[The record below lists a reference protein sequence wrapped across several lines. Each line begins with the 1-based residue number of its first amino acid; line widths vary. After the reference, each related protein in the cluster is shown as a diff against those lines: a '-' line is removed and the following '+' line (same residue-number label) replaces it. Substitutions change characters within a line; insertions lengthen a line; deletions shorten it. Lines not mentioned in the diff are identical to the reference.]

1 MPRVPV
7 TVRDALPGDVRALL
21 DLWQQL
27 LPPIL
32 EVPDGPPETVVDRAV
47 NRIAHD
53 PASRLLVAEIDGQLA
68 GAAYLTLTQLSP
80 LFPTRAVAIAH
91 LQVAPDVSRKG
102 VGRSL
107 VEAALGWAELE
118 QVESVLAI
126 SPVNDR
132 EANRY
137 LARLG
142 MGQVG
147 VLRGCTTAALR
158 SRMPLDP
165 VSAARTS
172 PQQNRAIG
180 HVVATRRLQRRARAR
195 RLASS

>member
-7 TVRDALPGDVRALL
+7 TVRDALPADVPSLL
-21 DLWQQL
+21 ALWQQL

-32 EVPDGPPETVVDRAV
+32 EVPDGSPEDVVVRAIR
-47 NRIAHD
+47 RIEQD
-53 PASRLLVAEIDGQLA
+53 PASRMVVAEVDGELA
-68 GAAYLTLTQLSP
+68 GAAYLSLAQLSP
-80 LFPTRAVAIAH
+80 LFPTPAVTICH
-91 LQVAPDVSRKG
+91 LQVAEKAERKG

-107 VEAALGWAELE
+107 VEAALAWAELE

-158 SRMPLDP
+158 ARMPMDP

-172 PQQNRAIG
+172 ARQSRTVT

-195 RLASS
+195 RLAT

>member
-21 DLWQQL
+21 ALWQQL

-32 EVPDGPPETVVDRAV
+32 EVPDGSPEDVVERAIR
-47 NRIAHD
+47 RIEQD
-53 PASRLLVAEIDGQLA
+53 PSSRMLVAEVHGELA
-68 GAAYLTLTQLSP
+68 GATYLSLTQLSP
-80 LFPTRAVAIAH
+80 LFPTQAVTIYH
-91 LQVAPDVSRKG
+91 LQVAKKAERKG
-102 VGRSL
+102 IGRSL
-107 VEAALGWAELE
+107 VEAALAWAELE

-132 EANRY
+132 EMNRY

-147 VLRGCTTAALR
+147 VLRGSTTAALR
-158 SRMPLDP
+158 ARMPMDP

-172 PQQNRAIG
+172 ARQSRTVTQ
-180 HVVATRRLQRRARAR
+180 VVATRRLQRRARAR
-195 RLASS
+195 RLAS

>member
-1 MPRVPV
+1 V

-21 DLWQQL
+21 ALWHQL

-32 EVPDGPPETVVDRAV
+32 EVPDGSPEDVVERAIR
-47 NRIAHD
+47 RIAQD
-53 PASRLLVAEIDGQLA
+53 PAGRMVVAEVDGELA
-68 GAAYLTLTQLSP
+68 GATYLSLTQLSP
-80 LFPTRAVAIAH
+80 LFPTRAVTICH
-91 LQVAPDVSRKG
+91 LQVAEDAGRKG

-107 VEAALGWAELE
+107 VEAALAWAELE

-132 EANRY
+132 ETNRY

-147 VLRGCTTAALR
+147 VLRGSTTAALR
-158 SRMPLDP
+158 ARMPMDP

-172 PQQNRAIG
+172 ARQSRTVT

-195 RLASS
+195 RLAS

>member
-1 MPRVPV
+1 V

-21 DLWQQL
+21 ALWQPL
-27 LPPIL
+27 LPPVL
-32 EVPDGPPETVVDRAV
+32 GVPDGSPEDVVERAIR
-47 NRIAHD
+47 RIETD
-53 PASRLLVAEIDGQLA
+53 PTGRMVVAEVDGELA
-68 GAAYLTLTQLSP
+68 GATYLSLTKLSP
-80 LFPTRAVAIAH
+80 LFPTQAVTICH
-91 LQVAPDVSRKG
+91 LQVAKNAERKG

-107 VEAALGWAELE
+107 VEAGLAWAELE

-132 EANRY
+132 ETNRY

-147 VLRGCTTAALR
+147 VLRGSTTAALR
-158 SRMPLDP
+158 ARMPMDP

-172 PQQNRAIG
+172 ARQSRTVT

-195 RLASS
+195 RLAS